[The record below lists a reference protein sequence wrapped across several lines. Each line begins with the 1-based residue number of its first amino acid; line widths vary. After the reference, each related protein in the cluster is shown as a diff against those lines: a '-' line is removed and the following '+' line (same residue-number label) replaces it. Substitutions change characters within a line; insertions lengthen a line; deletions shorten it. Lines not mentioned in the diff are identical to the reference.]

1 MTYSSHNSLSLS
13 PVISVLLCHSIDL
26 ICVLLFRVYVIVIE
40 GSDFQVTPEMV
51 SIKRHQKT
59 IHVEEII
66 PNVVEPS
73 FGIGRIMYAL
83 FEHNFRIREGD
94 EQRTVR
100 T

>member
-1 MTYSSHNSLSLS
+1 
-13 PVISVLLCHSIDL
+13 LLHHSIAL
-26 ICVLLFRVYVIVIE
+26 ICVLFFSVYVISIG
-40 GSDFQVTPEMV
+40 GSEFQLTPEMV

-100 T
+100 L